1 MAEQRGHVGEV
12 VVEQLWRPSC
22 KAAYVCVNGH
32 IHIHT
37 GGGLLFENLVRR
49 MNEGDLSISC
59 KVMVFCGVL
68 IKLPGTCSQSEL
80 GGIRRDTEYPPS
92 DRLQK
97 KLPLRGQ

>member
-1 MAEQRGHVGEV
+1 
-12 VVEQLWRPSC
+12 
-22 KAAYVCVNGH
+22 
-32 IHIHT
+32 
-37 GGGLLFENLVRR
+37 
-49 MNEGDLSISC
+49 MNEGDLSISR